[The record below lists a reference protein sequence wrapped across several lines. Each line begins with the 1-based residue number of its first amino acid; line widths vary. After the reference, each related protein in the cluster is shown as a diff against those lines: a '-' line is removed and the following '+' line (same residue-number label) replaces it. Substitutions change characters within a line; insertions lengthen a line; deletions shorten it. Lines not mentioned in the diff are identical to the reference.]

1 MSPEEA
7 KEFGLIDKVLAQV
20 PKPGHD
26 ESDGSPVTEKSDWFY
41 ITIHCDVKKI
51 VINKPKQVIKIC

>member
-1 MSPEEA
+1 MINYCSFLFQFMSPEEA

-26 ESDGSPVTEKSDWFY
+26 DSDVSPVTEKSD
-41 ITIHCDVKKI
+41 
-51 VINKPKQVIKIC
+51 

>member
-26 ESDGSPVTEKSDWFY
+26 ESDGSPVTEKSD
-41 ITIHCDVKKI
+41 
-51 VINKPKQVIKIC
+51 